1 VVKYLAIET
10 YSKFPLNI
18 INIKRLVGGESM
30 LNRKSVALI
39 AIIVVLMLLVTV
51 GCNAVKTKDEFEDE
65 LPQGLEP
72 EGDAEDSEDAE
83 DENVRETVV
92 YYQNDAG
99 YLVPVM
105 RKIPW
110 EEGIAKA
117 TLRMT
122 IDSPEIQQ
130 DLMAMGLKAL
140 LPAGTQILGM
150 SIKDGLAKLD
160 LSKEAMECENAV
172 AEHNMIQGI
181 TLTLTEFETIDR
193 VQFMF
198 DGKIV
203 DRLKYGT
210 DVSKPIEPEDVN
222 FEMGSNAGSDG
233 AKVTVFFHSNP
244 DAIFDYIVPITR
256 MVSAESASIE
266 TAIQEILNGPSD
278 DSLSMDIPA
287 GTQLLGV
294 ETDNGVVL
302 VNFSKEFEHLA
313 QLPQSEP
320 LVLRSIIM
328 TAKQFPGVEDVKIL
342 VEGKEYEGGEIS
354 VSAFAN
360 EY

>member
-1 VVKYLAIET
+1 
-10 YSKFPLNI
+10 
-18 INIKRLVGGESM
+18 M
-30 LNRKSVALI
+30 LNGKSAALI
-39 AIIVVLMLLVTV
+39 AIIVVLMLLFTV
-51 GCNAVKTKDEFEDE
+51 GCNSIKTKEEFEEE
-65 LPQGLEP
+65 LPQDVVS
-72 EGDAEDSEDAE
+72 EGDTEGAEDAE

-92 YYQNDAG
+92 YYQNEAG

-140 LPAGTQILGM
+140 LPAGTQIRGM

-172 AEHNMIQGI
+172 AEHNMIQGV
-181 TLTLTEFETIDR
+181 TLTLAEFDSIDR

-198 DGKIV
+198 EGKVV

-210 DVSKPIEPEDVN
+210 DVSKPIEPQDVN
-222 FEMGSNAGSDG
+222 LEIGSNASSDG

-244 DAIFDYIVPITR
+244 DAVYDYIVPVTR
-256 MVSAESASIE
+256 IVSADSASIE

-287 GTQLLGV
+287 GTRLLGV
-294 ETDNGVVL
+294 ETDNGVVSI
-302 VNFSKEFEHLA
+302 NFSKEFGHLA

-320 LVLRSIIM
+320 LVLKSIIM
-328 TAKQFPGVEDVKIL
+328 TAKQFPGVEEVKIL
-342 VEGKEYEGGEIS
+342 VEGKEYEGGEVS

>member
-1 VVKYLAIET
+1 
-10 YSKFPLNI
+10 
-18 INIKRLVGGESM
+18 M
-30 LNRKSVALI
+30 LNSKSAALI
-39 AIIVVLMLLVTV
+39 AIIVVLMLLFTV
-51 GCNAVKTKDEFEDE
+51 GCNSIKTKEEFEEE
-65 LPQGLEP
+65 LPQDVVP
-72 EGDAEDSEDAE
+72 EGDTEDAEDAEDAE

-92 YYQNDAG
+92 YYQNEAG

-117 TLRMT
+117 TLKMT

-140 LPAGTQILGM
+140 LPEGTQIRGM

-172 AEHNMIQGI
+172 AEHNMVQGV
-181 TLTLTEFETIDR
+181 TLTLAEFDSIDR

-198 DGKIV
+198 EGKVV

-210 DVSKPIEPEDVN
+210 DVSKPIEPQDVN
-222 FEMGSNAGSDG
+222 LEAGSKASSDG

-244 DAIFDYIVPITR
+244 DASYDYIVPVTR
-256 MVSAESASIE
+256 VTSAESASIE
-266 TAIQEILNGPSD
+266 TSIQELLNGPSD

-287 GTQLLGV
+287 GTRLLGV
-294 ETDNGVVL
+294 ETDNGVVSI
-302 VNFSKEFEHLA
+302 NFSKEFGHLA

-320 LVLRSIIM
+320 LVLKSIIM
-328 TAKQFPGVEDVKIL
+328 TAKQFPGVEEVKIL
-342 VEGKEYEGGEIS
+342 VEGKEYEGGEVS

>member
-1 VVKYLAIET
+1 
-10 YSKFPLNI
+10 
-18 INIKRLVGGESM
+18 M
-30 LNRKSVALI
+30 LNRKSAALI
-39 AIIVVLMLLVTV
+39 AIVVALMLLFTV
-51 GCNAVKTKDEFEDE
+51 GCNAVKTKEEFEGE
-65 LPQGLEP
+65 LPQGFESG
-72 EGDAEDSEDAE
+72 EGAEDLGDAE
-83 DENVRETVV
+83 DENLRETVV
-92 YYQNDAG
+92 YYQNEAG

-130 DLMAMGLKAL
+130 DLMVMGLKAL
-140 LPAGTQILGM
+140 LPAGTKIRGM

-172 AEHNMIQGI
+172 AEHNMIQGVA
-181 TLTLTEFETIDR
+181 LTLAEFETIDR

-198 DGKIV
+198 EGKIV

-210 DVSKPIEPEDVN
+210 DVSKPIEPQDIN
-222 FEMGSNAGSDG
+222 LEMGSNAGIDG

-244 DAIFDYIVPITR
+244 DAIYDYIVPVTR
-256 MVSAESASIE
+256 VVSADSVSIE

-287 GTQLLGV
+287 GTRLLGV
-294 ETDNGVVL
+294 ETENGVVSI
-302 VNFSKEFEHLA
+302 NFSEEFGYIAH
-313 QLPQSEP
+313 LPQSEP

-328 TAKQFPGVEDVKIL
+328 TAKQFPGVEEVRIL
-342 VEGKEYEGGEIS
+342 IEGKEYEGGEVS